1 MIVPKM
7 TRIERIEEEIR
18 ALTPA
23 ERSALRAWFQAYEA
37 DLWDRQIEEDAAQG
51 KLNAAAKRA
60 LTEHRKAKSK
70 PL

>member
-1 MIVPKM
+1 M
-7 TRIERIEEEIR
+7 TRVEKIEEEIR

-37 DLWDRQIEEDAAQG
+37 DLWDKQIETDAAAG
-51 KLNAAAKRA
+51 RLDGLAERA
-60 LTEHRKAKSK
+60 LAEHRKGQSK